1 MSRVLHAP
9 ARRHSRELVRHV
21 LAYVLIVLVSTIVA
35 TFAMLEPA
43 AFIVGAGTGAGV
55 AVLILTPGLAVKL
68 WRRLNGEDEDG
79 QR

>member
-1 MSRVLHAP
+1 MHAP
-9 ARRHSRELVRHV
+9 EARRIVVREVLRQV
-21 LAYVLIVLVSTIVA
+21 LAYAVIVLLA
-35 TFAMLEPA
+35 TLVDAFATLAPA
-43 AFIVGAGTGAGV
+43 AFAIGAGTGAGV